1 MINNEDQTQNEKRH
15 PISFE
20 PITFFDEKEP
30 VDPITI
36 IGDKVSDATEAAIKK
51 AEPVFHVTFCKEEPV
66 ADSLTTINK
75 EKTPLSAGP
84 TVSEKQNRTIDIR
97 ETSVSMMPG
106 ISEQSSEA
114 ACKTS
119 SQPCGLAL
127 ASTNRE
133 NRKGQGYFPYY
144 GSAQQQ
150 LEKVSD
156 VLGMP
161 ALGPRKRN
169 ITPMVLAEKVKHWMT
184 LCVKDSKLYMYNGSC
199 YRCMEQS
206 DMETIIWGVCGEEM
220 QRVGNRTIL
229 SGAYNLLL
237 VDPSLKAEHLQEAWN
252 MVPFSNGLL
261 NLDNGMLI
269 PSSADYFATYILNC
283 AYPLKP
289 EECPAFDSFLQD
301 ISCGDPLLIARIWE
315 VIGLC
320 LTQDVSAKAI
330 FVFQGI
336 PNSGKSVLANI
347 LKCFFPKELQT
358 ALDAHDMGE
367 RFAIG
372 ECEGKLLCVS
382 SDMPAEALGGK
393 AVSNL
398 KKLSGRDTVSSAVK
412 HDQKRKE
419 FLFTGKIIMVTNN
432 PLLLKQE
439 DAAFRERIVTIPFK
453 HEIPREKRIDG
464 LESRLISEMPA
475 IAAKAL
481 NAYFRLRSNCY
492 RFSGDFCINSQE
504 LYPQEGIGAD
514 PMTAI
519 YLYLMKY
526 YTVCQGSTVIVE
538 EARSDFNRI
547 YGLSMTTQVFSAMFC
562 KQAEKMFGAVKV
574 RTRDGGF
581 ENARSAVSGIKRR
594 LV

>member
-1 MINNEDQTQNEKRH
+1 MINNEEQTRKKGRN

-206 DMETIIWGVCGEEM
+206 DMETIIWG
-220 QRVGNRTIL
+220 
-229 SGAYNLLL
+229 
-237 VDPSLKAEHLQEAWN
+237 
-252 MVPFSNGLL
+252 
-261 NLDNGMLI
+261 
-269 PSSADYFATYILNC
+269 SA
-283 AYPLKP
+283 
-289 EECPAFDSFLQD
+289 
-301 ISCGDPLLIARIWE
+301 GR
-315 VIGLC
+315 
-320 LTQDVSAKAI
+320 
-330 FVFQGI
+330 
-336 PNSGKSVLANI
+336 
-347 LKCFFPKELQT
+347 KC
-358 ALDAHDMGE
+358 
-367 RFAIG
+367 
-372 ECEGKLLCVS
+372 S
-382 SDMPAEALGGK
+382 
-393 AVSNL
+393 
-398 KKLSGRDTVSSAVK
+398 
-412 HDQKRKE
+412 
-419 FLFTGKIIMVTNN
+419 
-432 PLLLKQE
+432 
-439 DAAFRERIVTIPFK
+439 
-453 HEIPREKRIDG
+453 G
-464 LESRLISEMPA
+464 LEIEP
-475 IAAKAL
+475 
-481 NAYFRLRSNCY
+481 Y
-492 RFSGDFCINSQE
+492 
-504 LYPQEGIGAD
+504 
-514 PMTAI
+514 
-519 YLYLMKY
+519 
-526 YTVCQGSTVIVE
+526 
-538 EARSDFNRI
+538 
-547 YGLSMTTQVFSAMFC
+547 
-562 KQAEKMFGAVKV
+562 
-574 RTRDGGF
+574 
-581 ENARSAVSGIKRR
+581 
-594 LV
+594 